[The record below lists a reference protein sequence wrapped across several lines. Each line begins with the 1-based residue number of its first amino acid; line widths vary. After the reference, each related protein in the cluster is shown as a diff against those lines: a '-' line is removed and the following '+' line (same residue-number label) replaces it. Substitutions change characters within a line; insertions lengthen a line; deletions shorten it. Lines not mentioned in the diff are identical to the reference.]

1 MPETLA
7 CETGTPAIC
16 THRAKGQHPA
26 ALFPWREH
34 EWAQPSRGDGFSL
47 GPRTYGATRPV
58 WHCGLPATVRKLPGT
73 QIGACIMELMRVSI
87 RHHLHSVWNPRAARA
102 IQVYRQEKGK
112 AMGTFERCGGRG
124 GRWSWLFPTEGRFDS
139 ALPQIPPVLLAAGK
153 TAPAGRGIP
162 EIWRTRN
169 VGRFESGRRRPI

>member
-102 IQVYRQEKGK
+102 IQVYRQRKKK
-112 AMGTFERCGGRG
+112 AIGTFERHGGRVGVGLGCSQLKG
-124 GRWSWLFPTEGRFDS
+124 GST
-139 ALPQIPPVLLAAGK
+139 PPSPKYLQFCWQ
-153 TAPAGRGIP
+153 P
-162 EIWRTRN
+162 E
-169 VGRFESGRRRPI
+169 RRPRPGGESRKYGGSWTSAECEFS

>member
-16 THRAKGQHPA
+16 THRAKGQPPT

-73 QIGACIMELMRVSI
+73 QIGACIIELMRVSI

-102 IQVYRQEKGK
+102 IQVYRQRKKK
-112 AMGTFERCGGRG
+112 ATRTFERNMAAMGCGPVRFRPPPNARLGEPTKRPGGGR
-124 GRWSWLFPTEGRFDS
+124 
-139 ALPQIPPVLLAAGK
+139 
-153 TAPAGRGIP
+153 
-162 EIWRTRN
+162 
-169 VGRFESGRRRPI
+169 

>member
-16 THRAKGQHPA
+16 THRAKGQHPT

-34 EWAQPSRGDGFSL
+34 EWARLSRGDGFSL

-73 QIGACIMELMRVSI
+73 QIGACIIELMRVSI

-102 IQVYRQEKGK
+102 IQVYRQEKEK
-112 AMGTFERCGGRG
+112 AIGTFGRYGGRG
-124 GRWSWLFPTEGRFDS
+124 GRWFDFFPTEGRFDS
-139 ALPQIPPVLLAAGK
+139 ALPQRNTSYVLLAAGK

-162 EIWRTRN
+162 DIWRFLD
-169 VGRFESGRRRPI
+169 GYGM